1 MEKLGKFLSLYETSY
16 AQKSLF
22 QTIQTIFCNKYLEEK
37 KKLSEIGQDQKRSHP
52 YIISHLEID
61 FYENF

>member
-37 KKLSEIGQDQKRSHP
+37 K
-52 YIISHLEID
+52 
-61 FYENF
+61 N